1 MRNTEG
7 AEIGPAEAPAVR
19 PAAVGVPEWLN
30 EQRLWPPRW
39 AWSARLARTRIPSLL
54 SLIPILGYA
63 VILGDE
69 FRAFGMRFDELGGN
83 IWSNSVDRVYQ
94 LYIGSVLVFLGL
106 LVYWLRCPSSI
117 QHYVTP
123 RDYVEAMV
131 RDGVPHKLERV
142 YDTVRVAR
150 STRHSKTLDDA
161 LSLIADPDARDR
173 TYKDADRMFGVRMV
187 FEQYWRAQNRTRPG
201 FSLLSAGLM
210 AAGLCLVAL
219 PSAEVFLMAIREIIT
234 H

>member
-7 AEIGPAEAPAVR
+7 AEIGSAEAPAVW
-19 PAAVGVPEWLN
+19 PADGEAPEQP
-30 EQRLWPPRW
+30 EDARWPPNW
-39 AWSARLARTRIPSLL
+39 EWSARLARTRVPTLL

-69 FRAFGMRFDELGGN
+69 FRAFGMRFDQLGGN
-83 IWSNSVDRVYQ
+83 IWSSSVDRVYL

-106 LVYWLRCPSSI
+106 LVYWLCCPRSI
-117 QHYVTP
+117 QHYATP

-131 RDGVPHKLERV
+131 RDGAPHKLKRV
-142 YDTVRVAR
+142 HDTVRDAR
-150 STRHSKTLDDA
+150 STRHSKALDDA

-173 TYKDADRMFGVRMV
+173 TYKDADRMFGARIV
-187 FEQYWRAQNRTRPG
+187 FEQHWRARSRTHPLL
-201 FSLLSAGLM
+201 SLLSVGLM
-210 AAGLCLVAL
+210 AVGLCLVAL